1 MFGNQTRDFGPL
13 NLNFSYPRVF
23 FLYYVTKLF

>member
-13 NLNFSYPRVF
+13 NLNFSYPHVF
-23 FLYYVTKLF
+23 FFYTT